1 MLTVQLACTPSILN
15 EVLGFVLGGV
25 PDIAIVSSSSA
36 RADVILVSTHDG
48 VGNSL
53 NWVKT
58 APSGRYV
65 VALDSQNNVLW
76 VRQRGKDATGER
88 ITAGTA
94 TKLIDVLQELKHLAR
109 IAAPAG
115 RVEVK
120 A

>member
-1 MLTVQLACTPSILN
+1 VLTVQLACPPSILN
-15 EVLGFVLGGV
+15 EVLGFVIGDV

-48 VGNSL
+48 VGNPL
-53 NWVKT
+53 NWVNA

-76 VRQRGKDATGER
+76 VRQRGKDAT
-88 ITAGTA
+88 
-94 TKLIDVLQELKHLAR
+94 
-109 IAAPAG
+109 AG
-115 RVEVK
+115 RVEVR

>member
-1 MLTVQLACTPSILN
+1 VLTIQLACPPPILN
-15 EVLGFVLGGV
+15 EVLGFVIGDV

-48 VGNSL
+48 DGNSL

-76 VRQRGKDATGER
+76 VRQRVKDAT
-88 ITAGTA
+88 
-94 TKLIDVLQELKHLAR
+94 
-109 IAAPAG
+109 AG
-115 RVEVK
+115 RVEVR